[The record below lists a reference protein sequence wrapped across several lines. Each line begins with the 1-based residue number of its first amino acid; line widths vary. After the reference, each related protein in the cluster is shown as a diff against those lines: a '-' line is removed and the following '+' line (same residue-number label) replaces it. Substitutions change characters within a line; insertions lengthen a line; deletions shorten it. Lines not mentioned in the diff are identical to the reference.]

1 MPGSWRTGSGMQGRG
16 GTATSIW
23 ICVMDSLLLYMDSD
37 TMFSRF
43 SVKIEDFQT
52 AMRSSYLC
60 MSVDDSCEFQHYIV
74 NVGVLLLSL
83 RRLETFMFCIQV
95 LALQKFQSLLPY
107 SLEWSRSGLND
118 QNIVISLLN
127 ETGRLDIPRIQS
139 YCLNRKQH
147 PDGLFEDSW
156 VDLNLSRRSKGV
168 MVVPSLF
175 LNHIIRVDKVMES
188 SKETSD
194 LAKKAWIL
202 HFSGSSRLEQCFMI
216 HRICQER
223 LGVLGDSQ
231 SSHTRECPEKLEE
244 LMTERESQKVDTLF
258 SVNMSSHLDPN
269 NYIGQHHSDWIE
281 SLRLIDLGIKSL
293 SNRYTALINR
303 YVELLETSWSSEE
316 PPSRSPPSYS
326 LSSNCLN

>member
-1 MPGSWRTGSGMQGRG
+1 MFKRVHRLASLRG
-16 GTATSIW
+16 LQ
-23 ICVMDSLLLYMDSD
+23 DSLLLYMDSD

-83 RRLETFMFCIQV
+83 KKLETFIFCIQV

-139 YCLNRKQH
+139 YCLSRKQH
-147 PDGLFEDSW
+147 PDGLFEDRW
-156 VDLNLSRRSKGV
+156 VDLNLSRRNKGV

-202 HFSGSSRLEQCFMI
+202 HFSGSNRLEQCFMI

-223 LGVLGDSQ
+223 LGVLDNGQ
-231 SSHTRECPEKLEE
+231 GSHTRECPERLDG

-258 SVNMSSHLDPN
+258 SVNMSSQLDPN

-303 YVELLETSWSSEE
+303 YVELQETSGGSEE
-316 PPSRSPPSYS
+316 PPSRSSPSYS
-326 LSSNCLN
+326 PSSNCLN